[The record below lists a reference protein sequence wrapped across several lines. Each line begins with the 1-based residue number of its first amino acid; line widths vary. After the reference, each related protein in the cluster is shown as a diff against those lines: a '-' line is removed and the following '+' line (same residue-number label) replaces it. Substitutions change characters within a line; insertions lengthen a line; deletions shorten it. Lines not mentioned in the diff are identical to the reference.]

1 MKADSQSLILIVD
14 DNEDILF
21 HLKLLLEDNNYL
33 VKTAVDGKDA
43 LKLLSEIKTPPDL
56 IISDIM
62 MPGMNGYD
70 FFAKVSNTPQWNR
83 IPFLF
88 LTAKSTPEDIRL
100 GKMLGVDD
108 YIIKPFKKD
117 DLIASISGKIARNNK
132 CNLIDKEIKQA
143 LSSLNIE
150 RQSSIL
156 DKDRQ
161 LLCLIFVYW
170 DDIMGPTVKES
181 YPLEKNLPFSI
192 NTIGKQLF
200 QAATLIYGHKKI
212 TQSKGILLDIENIKN
227 RGYLFFDSF
236 PDEKER
242 YGEKQYMI
250 SVITPNLT
258 YFKSLKVREILK
270 EISEKIKKNQHWD
283 IKIYWEKILELLSIN
298 SVLLKT

>member
-283 IKIYWEKILELLSIN
+283 IKIYWEKVLELLSIN

>member
-258 YFKSLKVREILK
+258 YFNSLKVREILK